1 MIPFKK
7 LFSLAICF
15 LVVTCTIHEPKL
27 PEWDTEWSVHIPSQ
41 NFVMDEI
48 INDSTLIAGTDSE
61 GQPIILISVKDSTDW
76 QRITSAD
83 LSFDPQN
90 DDFHSEIGDITL
102 GDYDDLISDSLT
114 VRDVLP
120 AELFSLGDTLPPY
133 DSMTVIPPTVLLEYE
148 DYRSALIKEGNM
160 WLTFHNEMFLDI
172 REGLIIEVYTEN
184 GEMEYVDRA
193 LFSEPIPSG
202 TVVTS
207 ELINLENKKIYNKF
221 RLRYII
227 PLYGSDTP
235 QVLTEDQASSFFYT
249 VLSVDEFIVSEG
261 EAKIPEQS
269 FDDSDAIDI
278 SDEDHKI
285 IHARIE
291 RGNIRFA
298 IQNRLPL
305 DSNIQL
311 ELPNFIRNNQP
322 LIINHR
328 LLSQQDDLLNINLSG
343 YEITNH
349 TNPGSVIEAIDYF
362 AIATVDSTS
371 DFVLV
376 RSTDSI
382 LIQVDTDTF
391 YLSSFVG
398 ELDTVE
404 VDIDR
409 ERIDDIDLLDD
420 VDGQLRLNDL
430 VMRLDFYNEID
441 LPIQVDLH
449 ISGYRRNKSTQVVD
463 DSVIIFISEQLLP
476 NRIAPMTTI
485 VLDEQYSN
493 PSIVDLLEILPNEI
507 EFSGNAKIYGQGGV
521 SINDGLRLVYHLESP
536 LNFQISNPIFYS
548 AAVDSITDDDLS
560 EDQRDQIVN
569 DVSNVSAQF
578 TLTNGTPLGFS
589 VKYYLATDSLLL
601 FDEAIV
607 DSSQKII
614 FQAQVNPGNTG
625 ANGYVDTPV
634 QSHVPIALTEKQ
646 LNIFNYSPLYTR
658 QEFIITPTEGLV
670 KVRQSDQL
678 TVDAVLKVKILVNS
692 KSDKD

>member
-1 MIPFKK
+1 MRPFKR

-15 LVVTCTIHEPKL
+15 LIISCTIHEPKL
-27 PEWDTEWSVHIPSQ
+27 PEWDSEWSVHIPSQ
-41 NFVMDEI
+41 DFVMDEI

-76 QRITSAD
+76 QRITSKD

-90 DDFHSEIGDITL
+90 DEFRSEIGDISL
-102 GDYDDLISDSLT
+102 GDYDNLVSDSLT
-114 VRDVLP
+114 VRDILP
-120 AELFSLGDTLPPY
+120 AELFSVGDTLPPY
-133 DSMTVIPPTVLLEYE
+133 DSMTVMPPAVPLEYE
-148 DYRSALIKEGNM
+148 DYKSALIKEGQM
-160 WLTFHNEMFLDI
+160 WLTFHNEMYLDI

-193 LFSEPIPSG
+193 LFSEPIPAGS
-202 TVVTS
+202 VVIS
-207 ELINLENKKIYNKF
+207 EPINLENKRIYNKF

-227 PLYGSDTP
+227 PLYGSDTT
-235 QVLTEDQASSFFYT
+235 QVLTQEKANSFFYT
-249 VLSVDEFIVSEG
+249 VLSVDEFIITEG

-285 IHARIE
+285 IYARIE
-291 RGNIRFA
+291 KGNIRFA

-305 DSNIQL
+305 DSHIQL
-311 ELPNFIRNNQP
+311 ELPNFERNNQP
-322 LIINHR
+322 LVINHR
-328 LLSQQDDLLNINLSG
+328 LIAQQDDQLNIDLSG
-343 YEITNH
+343 YEITNYA
-349 TNPGSVIEAIDYF
+349 NPGSIIEAIDYF
-362 AIATVDSTS
+362 AVATVDSTS
-371 DFVLV
+371 DYVLV
-376 RSTDSI
+376 KSTDSI
-382 LIQVDTDTF
+382 LIQVETDTF

-398 ELDTVE
+398 KLDTVE

-420 VDGQLRLNDL
+420 VDGRMRLNDL

-441 LPIQVDLH
+441 LPIQVDLQ
-449 ISGYRRNKSTQVVD
+449 ISGYRRNKNTRVIE
-463 DSVIIFISEQLLP
+463 DSVVIFIRDQILP
-476 NRIAPMTTI
+476 NRTSPITTI
-485 VLDEQYSN
+485 VLDEHYSN

-507 EFSGNAKIYGQGGV
+507 EFSGKAKIYGQGGV
-521 SINDGLRLVYHLESP
+521 SVNDGLRLVYHLESP

-569 DVSNVSAQF
+569 DVSSVSAQF
-578 TLTNGTPLGFS
+578 TLMNGTPLGFS
-589 VKYYLATDSLLL
+589 VKYYMAADSLLL
-601 FDEAIV
+601 YDEAIA

-634 QSHVPIALTEKQ
+634 QSQVSIALSEKQ

-658 QEFIITPTEGLV
+658 QEFIINPTEGLV

-678 TVDAVLKVKILVNS
+678 TVDAVLRMKILLNS